1 MPTILNYD
9 FKIIIYS
16 FAERQKSNELIKTD
30 QMLSNFLQ
38 SGKLD
43 KALKLS
49 LRLDRPRQTKK
60 TLIKLRNINQM
71 DNAVR
76 KLDLDLKNV
85 LFKYVSQWNT
95 IGGVS
100 CKLAQAILQILLT
113 DYIATEKED
122 RAYTVDSKQIA
133 GLLAYTDKHYR
144 RLDKLESR
152 LAVVDLLLAQM

>member
-1 MPTILNYD
+1 
-9 FKIIIYS
+9 
-16 FAERQKSNELIKTD
+16 
-30 QMLSNFLQ
+30 MLSNYLQ

-100 CKLAQAILQILLT
+100 CKLAQAILQILWT

-122 RAYTVDSKQIA
+122 RAYTI
-133 GLLAYTDKHYR
+133 YH
-144 RLDKLESR
+144 
-152 LAVVDLLLAQM
+152 

>member
-1 MPTILNYD
+1 MPTILNHD

-100 CKLAQAILQILLT
+100 CELAQAILQILWT